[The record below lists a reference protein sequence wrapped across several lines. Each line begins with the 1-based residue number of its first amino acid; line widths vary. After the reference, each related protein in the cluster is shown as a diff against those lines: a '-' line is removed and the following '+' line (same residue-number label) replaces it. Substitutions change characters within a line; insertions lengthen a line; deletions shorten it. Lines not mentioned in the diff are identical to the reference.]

1 MTKTLVF
8 ERAGMK
14 LNDMNDVGTGRIRT
28 AFHIEDGKALY
39 LELIAM
45 RRMSGSHV
53 CSWALWD
60 RTGFIDSCYE
70 MEGDE
75 IKSDYIEPD
84 NVDVH
89 SHFEWTIEKI
99 LELVNS
105 IGGDFESIRIADP
118 EEYRV
123 FKDSSGNHCNFGDL

>member
-14 LNDMNDVGTGRIRT
+14 LSDMNDVGTGRIRT
-28 AFHIEDGKALY
+28 AFHTKDGNGLY
-39 LELIAM
+39 LELIAI
-45 RRMSGSHV
+45 RSNKHT
-53 CSWALWD
+53 CSWAQWE
-60 RTGFIDSCYE
+60 RTGFIDFCYE

-105 IGGDFESIRIADP
+105 IGGDFEAIRIADP
-118 EEYRV
+118 SEYRV
-123 FKDSSGNHCNFGDL
+123 FKPNGHNRCNFGG